1 MQSSLQNSGNSTVP
15 FSVIKNDHVGTSMCV
30 KPLWAN
36 IRAQVKAGAVL
47 WRQGL
52 LVPLPLGP
60 HAEGLQALGLGQ
72 HAVEPLHQRHRLVN
86 AHLDAA

>member
-52 LVPLPLGP
+52 LGP